1 MNLQKVSKQYAN
13 KEVFERLYKRE
24 LSKQELFEIN
34 RNLIGFFETLIKLDK
49 KLQAKGGVQN
59 EK

>member
-1 MNLQKVSKQYAN
+1 MNPQKVSKQYAN